1 MSNPPKKITPKLILL
16 ICLGPLI
23 PALIIAIAFF
33 AIKSDAKN
41 QAEYDRIRAE
51 QALRIQAREKAEKL
65 VKSESESESESLVV
79 TSPQ

>member
-1 MSNPPKKITPKLILL
+1 MSKPAKKLTPKFILL

-41 QAEYDRIRAE
+41 QAEYDRLRTE
-51 QALRIQAREKAEKL
+51 QAMRIEAKAQADKLKA
-65 VKSESESESESLVV
+65 VESENESQSK
-79 TSPQ
+79 

>member
-1 MSNPPKKITPKLILL
+1 MSKPAKKLTPKFILL

-41 QAEYDRIRAE
+41 QAKYDRLRAE
-51 QALRIQAREKAEKL
+51 QAMRIEAKAQADKLKTADSEHESQAE
-65 VKSESESESESLVV
+65 
-79 TSPQ
+79 

>member
-1 MSNPPKKITPKLILL
+1 MSKVTKKLTPKFIFL

-41 QAEYDRIRAE
+41 QAEYDRLRAE
-51 QALRIQAREKAEKL
+51 QAMRIEAKAQAEKQKQTEAHEASDL
-65 VKSESESESESLVV
+65 SEAK
-79 TSPQ
+79 

>member
-51 QALRIQAREKAEKL
+51 QALRIEAKAKAEKL
-65 VKSESESESESLVV
+65 ERTESVAVSN
-79 TSPQ
+79 PQ

>member
-1 MSNPPKKITPKLILL
+1 MSKPAKKLTPKFILL

-41 QAEYDRIRAE
+41 QAEYDRLRAE
-51 QALRIQAREKAEKL
+51 QAMRIEAKAQADKLKAA
-65 VKSESESESESLVV
+65 ESEHKSQTE
-79 TSPQ
+79 